1 MEVFRVLKEDG
12 TLWLNV
18 DDTYRY
24 GELAGIPWRLA
35 LELQRR
41 GWFWRGEIV
50 WAKIPKPEPVK
61 NRPTRAHEPVLLFSK
76 RRDYFYDYD
85 GVLEPHDNPWAID
98 CIKKAQEAGL
108 KGRPKANPFSKAERQ
123 SRKTKGM
130 SRAEFGVLM
139 NPAGKNGR
147 DVWSITPARE
157 QGEHSA
163 VMPFGLAERCI
174 RAGSR
179 TGDLVLDPFSGMA
192 TTGVAALKLGR
203 RFVGVELVPRFVRLG
218 NENLDMAAQA
228 GAESAATL

>member
-1 MEVFRVLKEDG
+1 
-12 TLWLNV
+12 
-18 DDTYRY
+18 
-24 GELAGIPWRLA
+24 
-35 LELQRR
+35 
-41 GWFWRGEIV
+41 
-50 WAKIPKPEPVK
+50 
-61 NRPTRAHEPVLLFSK
+61 VLLFSK

-130 SRAEFGVLM
+130 SRADFGVLM

-163 VMPFGLAERCI
+163 VMPLELAERCI
-174 RAGSR
+174 RAGTR
-179 TGDLVLDPFSGMA
+179 PGDVVLDPFSGMA

-203 RFVGVELVPRFVRLG
+203 RFVGVELIPRFVRLG
-218 NENLDMAAQA
+218 NENLDMADP
-228 GAESAATL
+228 GTSEC